1 MKNELVRSTGNF
13 LSRKRDEF
21 LIKEILSGNT
31 ALYAKLVIPYKKR
44 IQALGQG
51 FFHNESDVEDF
62 LQDVLIKAFMN
73 LSSFKGE
80 SLFSTWLL
88 RIAYTTALNSKNR
101 RKVYESIANEDILIS
116 STDSP
121 EEAQIKK
128 LTIEAVREAVKK
140 LPDRYSE
147 CLDMYFF
154 HDLSYEQIA
163 DLTEL
168 PVNTIKSHIFRAKKI
183 LRSKLKDFSV

>member
-1 MKNELVRSTGNF
+1 MKNNLVRSTGNF
-13 LSRKRDEF
+13 LLQKRDEL
-21 LIKEILSGNT
+21 LIKEILYGNT
-31 ALYAKLVIPYKKR
+31 SLYAKLVAPYKKR
-44 IQALGQG
+44 IQSLGAG
-51 FFHNESDVEDF
+51 FFRNESDVEDF
-62 LQDVLIKAFMN
+62 VQDVLIKAYSS
-73 LSSFKGE
+73 LSSFRGE

-88 RIAYTTALNSKNR
+88 RIAYTTALNTKNR
-101 RKVYESIANEDILIS
+101 RREYDSIADECMLVS

-128 LTIEAVREAVKK
+128 LTAEAVREAVKE
-140 LPDRYSE
+140 LPERYSE

-163 DLTEL
+163 QVTEL

-183 LRSKLKDFSV
+183 LRNKLRDFSF